1 MAKIIINPT
10 SSSKREVPLARTI
23 VSIGRD
29 PSNDVILPDAM
40 VSRRHAVIEYRGN
53 QYFIRDCNSSNG
65 SVVNGDRVS
74 ERGLR
79 DGDLVAIGTAQL
91 LFREELELEEPGAKL
106 VQHPSAPRLNCPSCQ
121 SEYRRGDLFCRE
133 CGVQLEK
140 PSGPPKAV
148 CASCG
153 TAVPL
158 PAKFCNACGARLPE
172 ETGKEPIPGDIPPL
186 APRAEEAAAPAPAQ
200 AGRPPAAPEAPALP
214 LEGEIA
220 VRIPEV
226 LRPDDGSTVPESPRV
241 SRRPVFDA
249 RPAAAVLAE
258 SPLVHHS
265 APEAPLVPPP
275 APLPARPSWRTGSEP
290 GDRSLREAEKRP
302 PSVPEPAGFPTRLLA
317 GILDAGLVGAG
328 LVLVLAPVFYYW
340 WTREIPKAPSEV
352 PFLPIFLSSALIPLA
367 TVIGFGYFAWF
378 WGVKGATPG
387 KRLLELAVEGED
399 GKFPIGLSR
408 GVARTFGYLLSV
420 LSLGIGF
427 LMILGNGQ
435 GLHDKIAG
443 TRVVVR
449 RRRA

>member
-79 DGDLVAIGTAQL
+79 DGDLVAIGTARL
-91 LFREELELEEPGAKL
+91 LFREELELEDPGAKV

-121 SEYRRGDLFCRE
+121 SEYRRGDVFCRE

-172 ETGKEPIPGDIPPL
+172 ETGKEPIPGDLAASGPRADEAAVAAPPHAGPPL
-186 APRAEEAAAPAPAQ
+186 AAPAPAI
-200 AGRPPAAPEAPALP
+200 P

-220 VRIPEV
+220 LRGPDVP
-226 LRPDDGSTVPESPRV
+226 RPDDGSTVPELSRA
-241 SRRPVFDA
+241 SRRPVFDS

-258 SPLVHHS
+258 SPLVPHP
-265 APEAPLVPPP
+265 APEVPLPPPP

-302 PSVPEPAGFPTRLLA
+302 PAAPTPAGFATRLLA
-317 GILDAGLVGAG
+317 GLVDGGLVGAG
-328 LVLVLAPVFYYW
+328 LVLVLGPVFYYW
-340 WTREIPKAPSEV
+340 WTREIPKTPSEV
-352 PFLPIFLSSALIPLA
+352 PFLPIVLSAALITLA
-367 TVIGFGYFAWF
+367 TVVGFAYFAWF

-387 KRLLELAVEGED
+387 KRLLDLAVEGED
-399 GKFPIGLSR
+399 GQFPIGLSR
-408 GVARTFGYLLSV
+408 GVARTFGCLLSA
-420 LSLGIGF
+420 LSLGIGY

>member
-53 QYFIRDCNSSNG
+53 QYFLRDCNSSNG

-79 DGDLVAIGTAQL
+79 DGDLVAIGTARL
-91 LFREELELEEPGAKL
+91 LFREELELEEPGAK
-106 VQHPSAPRLNCPSCQ
+106 VVPHPSVPHLHCPSCQ

-158 PAKFCNACGARLPE
+158 PAKFCNACGTRLPE
-172 ETGKEPIPGDIPPL
+172 ETGKAGIPDAL
-186 APRAEEAAAPAPAQ
+186 AVPKPAEEDA
-200 AGRPPAAPEAPALP
+200 RPEPDKEASPSPAAPPAVDGEVALRAPDVLP
-214 LEGEIA
+214 
-220 VRIPEV
+220 
-226 LRPDDGSTVPESPRV
+226 PDDASTVPDPPRAG
-241 SRRPVFDA
+241 RRPVFDS
-249 RPAAAVLAE
+249 RPSAALLAE
-258 SPLVHHS
+258 SPLVQHP
-265 APEAPLVPPP
+265 APEGP
-275 APLPARPSWRTGSEP
+275 APAAVPARPAWRAGSES
-290 GDRSLREAEKRP
+290 GARSLREAEKRP
-302 PSVPEPAGFPTRLLA
+302 DVRDEPAGFATRLLA
-317 GILDAGLVGAG
+317 GALDMGLVGAG
-328 LVLVLAPVFYYW
+328 LALVLAPVFYYW
-340 WTREIPKAPSEV
+340 WTREIPRSAADI
-352 PFLPIFLSSALIPLA
+352 PFLPIFLSSVLVPLA
-367 TVIGFGYFAWF
+367 AALGFAYFAWF

-387 KRLLELAVEGED
+387 QRLFDLVVEGED
-399 GKFPIGLSR
+399 GRFPIGFSR
-408 GVARTFGYLLSV
+408 GIARTFGCV
-420 LSLGIGF
+420 LSTLPLGIGF

-435 GLHDKIAG
+435 GLHDKIAA

-449 RRRA
+449 RRRV